1 MSPSPA
7 RILLVEDDVSSA
19 EDLRDV
25 LEHMGY
31 QVPLLAHDGAQA
43 VIAAE
48 QSSPDLVLLDIDLGG
63 GMSGIDVAR
72 HLRARRRVPVVY
84 LTGNGSD
91 RVVDQAADTEPH
103 GFLVKPVSLA
113 ALRST
118 IEVALRK
125 AVVEA
130 HNARLL
136 AELQEALRNVRTLAG
151 LLPICCGCKRIRD
164 DAGYWQ
170 EVEEYVAQHT
180 HAEFTHGFCPDCVSR
195 LYPEYHRKDRPPSSG
210 GAE

>member
-1 MSPSPA
+1 M
-7 RILLVEDDVSSA
+7 
-19 EDLRDV
+19 

-31 QVPLLAHDGAQA
+31 QVPQLAHSGAQA
-43 VIAAE
+43 VVAAE
-48 QSSPDLVLLDIDLGG
+48 QSSPDLVLLDVDLGG
-63 GMSGIDVAR
+63 GMTGIEVAR
-72 HLRARRRVPVVY
+72 HLRARRRIPVVY

-91 RVVDQAADTEPH
+91 RVVDEASDTEPH

-125 AVVEA
+125 SQVEA
-130 HNARLL
+130 QNARLL

-170 EVEEYVAQHT
+170 EVEEYVAKHT
-180 HAEFTHGFCPDCVSR
+180 HAEFTHGFCPECVTR
-195 LYPEYHRKDRPPSSG
+195 LYPGFQPRKTPPPGSVP
-210 GAE
+210 

>member
-1 MSPSPA
+1 MSPSNA
-7 RILLVEDDVSSA
+7 RLLIVEDDVSSA

-31 QVPLLAHDGAQA
+31 QVPLLAHSGAEA
-43 VIAAE
+43 VTAAE

-63 GMSGIDVAR
+63 GMTGIEVAR
-72 HLRARRRVPVVY
+72 HLRARRRIPVVF

-91 RVVDQAADTEPH
+91 RVVDEAADTEPH

-125 AVVEA
+125 SQVEA

-136 AELQEALRNVRTLAG
+136 AELQEALKSVRTLTG

-170 EVEEYVAQHT
+170 EVEEYVARHT
-180 HAEFTHGFCPDCVSR
+180 HAEFTHGFCPECVTR
-195 LYPEYHRKDRPPSSG
+195 LYPEFHPRKTPSPG
-210 GAE
+210 GTP

>member
-1 MSPSPA
+1 MSESPP
-7 RILLVEDDVSSA
+7 RILIVEDDAPSA
-19 EDLRDV
+19 EGLRDL

-31 QVPLLAHDGAQA
+31 RVPLLAHTGDQA
-43 VIAAE
+43 LAAAE
-48 QSSPDLVLLDIDLGG
+48 QSPPDLVLLDVDLGG
-63 GMSGIDVAR
+63 GMSGIDVAH
-72 HLRARRRVPVVY
+72 HLRQRHRVPVVY

-103 GFLVKPVSLA
+103 GFLVKPVSRA

-125 AVVEA
+125 AQVEA
-130 HNARLL
+130 QNARLV

-170 EVEEYVAQHT
+170 EVEMYVARHT
-180 HAEFTHGFCPDCVSR
+180 HAEFTHGFCPDCVGH
-195 LYPEYHRKDRPPSSG
+195 LYPEYRPRDRERTG
-210 GAE
+210 